1 MTRGWFRGLNLDSGR
16 SGIGA
21 LRSAGFRRYAA
32 VQLLSAISVSSQ
44 MVAELWLVYEITERG
59 LSLGTSTAIRTAPA
73 LVLAGVAGS
82 LADRFPRKVLLTMT
96 QAARCVIAAMFVLVT
111 LGDLPAISTVYL
123 LVLGLG
129 CVHGIDQPVRRAL
142 VRDVVNR
149 SELASAASLHTATI
163 STGGIIGPLCAGLLL
178 TQIGPTAGFIF
189 SSASALAA
197 VVVVQFLRLV
207 KEPSGESL
215 PAIPSGA
222 VSDRRATPAPAPR
235 HSGEGRNPFEFKSR
249 LRPPSITEQSS
260 GSKDAAT
267 PAADEPPGHRR
278 ARLAHILSPG
288 LRPTFLLLLALSV
301 FAMNLN
307 VLLPV
312 IAAEVLGG
320 GSGTYSVLHTCL
332 RAGALVG
339 SLFAAMA
346 ATRTAD
352 HRRIFL
358 ALVLCGAALM
368 SVAAG
373 TQAIVTAV
381 TIVVTG
387 ACVGL
392 FLSMASASVQTGAD
406 RAIQGRQVAVY
417 SFIFIGGRSLGA
429 PLTGWM
435 ADELGA
441 RWTTLM
447 LGAGTLLGALAAQA
461 TSRNRRAT
469 LA

>member
-1 MTRGWFRGLNLDSGR
+1 MTRGWFRGLNLDSRR

-149 SELASAASLHTATI
+149 NELASAASLHTATI

-222 VSDRRATPAPAPR
+222 ASD
-235 HSGEGRNPFEFKSR
+235 
-249 LRPPSITEQSS
+249 
-260 GSKDAAT
+260 
-267 PAADEPPGHRR
+267 RR
-278 ARLAHILSPG
+278 ARLADILSPG

-358 ALVLCGAALM
+358 ALVLCGVALM

-373 TQAIVTAV
+373 TQTIVTAV

>member
-16 SGIGA
+16 SGIRA

-32 VQLLSAISVSSQ
+32 VQLLSSISVSSQ

-73 LVLAGVAGS
+73 LVLAGLAGS

-111 LGDLPAISTVYL
+111 LGDLPSISTVYL

-149 SELASAASLHTATI
+149 SELPSAASLHTATI

-178 TQIGPTAGFIF
+178 TQIGPTAGFVF

-207 KEPSGESL
+207 KEPPEEPS
-215 PAIPSGA
+215 PAVPSGA
-222 VSDRRATPAPAPR
+222 ESDRRATPAPPGAEENVDDV
-235 HSGEGRNPFEFKSR
+235 S
-249 LRPPSITEQSS
+249 
-260 GSKDAAT
+260 
-267 PAADEPPGHRR
+267 PAVDELPGHRR

-339 SLFAAMA
+339 SLFAAMW

-352 HRRIFL
+352 HRRIFV

-435 ADELGA
+435 ADQLGA

-461 TSRNRRAT
+461 TFRNRRAT
-469 LA
+469 LP

>member
-197 VVVVQFLRLV
+197 VVVVQFLRLR
-207 KEPSGESL
+207 KEPAEEPIESPEQL
-215 PAIPSGA
+215 P
-222 VSDRRATPAPAPR
+222 SDTSDPAPR

>member
-16 SGIGA
+16 SGIRA

-73 LVLAGVAGS
+73 LVLAGLAGS

-149 SELASAASLHTATI
+149 SELPSAASLHTATI
-163 STGGIIGPLCAGLLL
+163 SVGGIIGPLCAGLLL
-178 TQIGPTAGFIF
+178 TRIGPTAGFVF

-197 VVVVQFLRLV
+197 VLVVQSLRLV
-207 KEPSGESL
+207 KEPAEESS
-215 PAIPSGA
+215 PAIPRGA
-222 VSDRRATPAPAPR
+222 ASDRRATPAPPGA
-235 HSGEGRNPFEFKSR
+235 EGNVEDVSP
-249 LRPPSITEQSS
+249 T
-260 GSKDAAT
+260 
-267 PAADEPPGHRR
+267 ADEPPGHRR
-278 ARLAHILSPG
+278 APLAHILSPG

-339 SLFAAMA
+339 SLFAAMS

-352 HRRIFL
+352 HRRIFV

-373 TQAIVTAV
+373 TQAVVTAV

-392 FLSMASASVQTGAD
+392 FLSMAGANVQTGAA
-406 RAIQGRQVAVY
+406 RALQGRQVAVY

-429 PLTGWM
+429 PLTGWL
-435 ADELGA
+435 ADQLGA

-461 TSRNRRAT
+461 TSRRRQAT